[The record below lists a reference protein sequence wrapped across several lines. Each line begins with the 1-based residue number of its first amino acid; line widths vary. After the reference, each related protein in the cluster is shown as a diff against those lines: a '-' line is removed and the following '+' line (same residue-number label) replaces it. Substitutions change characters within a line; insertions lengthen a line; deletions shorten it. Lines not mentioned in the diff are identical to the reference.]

1 MFGKGGVLLRTFTLL
16 KGQPVF
22 NKNSG
27 EIIGHVSDLKLSTEG
42 TIDSIVID
50 QRGLFGRDKHIPVQD
65 ITSFGHDGV
74 MIQPQESHSVG
85 YDKESHYLCHGQ
97 GLIGQLLFTTEGEK
111 LGIVEDVYFDEQL
124 GTIIGYE
131 VSEGFFADITEGK
144 KVVKTTNPLQ
154 FGQDIILI
162 EINM

>member
-1 MFGKGGVLLRTFTLL
+1 MRTFTLL

-22 NKNSG
+22 NKSTG
-27 EIIGHVSDLKLSTEG
+27 EIIGHVSDLKLSIEG
-42 TIDSIVID
+42 NIDSIVID
-50 QRGLFGRDKHIPVQD
+50 QKGLFGRDRHIPVQD

-74 MIQPQESHSVG
+74 MIKPHEESQSVG
-85 YDKESHYLCHGQ
+85 YDKEGHYLCHGH
-97 GLIGQLLFTTEGEK
+97 GLIGQMLFTTEGEK
-111 LGIVEDVYFDEQL
+111 LGIVEDVYFDENL

-144 KVVKTTNPLQ
+144 KVVKTANPLQ

-162 EINM
+162 EINT